1 YTLTYAAGENGTI
14 SGETSQ
20 TVNHGAGGS
29 EVTAVPN
36 TGYHFTQWSD
46 GSTENPRTD
55 SYVTENISVTADFE
69 VNTYTL
75 SYAADENGTISGETL
90 QTVSY
95 GVNGTEVSAV
105 PNTGYHFTQWSDGS
119 TENPRT
125 DSNVTENISVI
136 AEFAQNSYTLTYAA
150 GENGTIS
157 GEASQTVNHG
167 AGGSEV
173 TAVPNTGYHFTQWSD
188 GSTANPRTDSNVTEN
203 ISVTAEFVVNIYM
216 LFISVEGEGSVIVN
230 SVEYVQQVS
239 AEYGTEISLQ
249 AVPDNGWQFDSW
261 SGDLNSENST
271 ETVSIESNLEI
282 TAKFSILSADITES
296 YLLPEI
302 YPNPFKNE
310 VKLNNSDEI
319 KRLVI
324 TSITGQKLIDIEL
337 NCEQSITIQTDW
349 FTRGM
354 YIVEYYLTSGY
365 KISGKIIK
373 E

>member
-1 YTLTYAAGENGTI
+1 
-14 SGETSQ
+14 
-20 TVNHGAGGS
+20 
-29 EVTAVPN
+29 
-36 TGYHFTQWSD
+36 
-46 GSTENPRTD
+46 
-55 SYVTENISVTADFE
+55 
-69 VNTYTL
+69 
-75 SYAADENGTISGETL
+75 
-90 QTVSY
+90 
-95 GVNGTEVSAV
+95 
-105 PNTGYHFTQWSDGS
+105 
-119 TENPRT
+119 
-125 DSNVTENISVI
+125 
-136 AEFAQNSYTLTYAA
+136 
-150 GENGTIS
+150 
-157 GEASQTVNHG
+157 
-167 AGGSEV
+167 
-173 TAVPNTGYHFTQWSD
+173 
-188 GSTANPRTDSNVTEN
+188 
-203 ISVTAEFVVNIYM
+203 M